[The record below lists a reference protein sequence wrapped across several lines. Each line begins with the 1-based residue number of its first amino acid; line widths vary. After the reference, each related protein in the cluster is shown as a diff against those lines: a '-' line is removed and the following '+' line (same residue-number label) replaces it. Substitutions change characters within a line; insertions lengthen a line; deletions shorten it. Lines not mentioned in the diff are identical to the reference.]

1 MFNYNVDLPTV
12 SAREIFFCKSSE
24 VMESRLETKNQNE
37 LLISQFQDNVA
48 DSHNSLVGS
57 LPTYSG
63 NEDREEASRK
73 PTTILLSSEDTC
85 QNIRSLF
92 RMDGSI
98 NFELFNI
105 SLLDGKTLDFNSIQF
120 LKLPAEVEEKPL
132 SLLDFVEL
140 RRTEELSGPESSFQI
155 ADNEDVK
162 AESGPSVPEVEA
174 ESGPDIPESQTAQ
187 ESEFEERIPPISPPA
202 VEPEE
207 PDPVEIE
214 PPQPL
219 PETTPEMEPP
229 ETPPEATPETE
240 PPPPIPEQVIE
251 EIDWRQNS
259 LESLNSTSQRYPFIV
274 NPTDNLT
281 FEPQL
286 FRPFRDEQYSTL
298 DLRFAEDNPV
308 LNKFTFA
315 HFPKGDQFYWLLPGN
330 RVVVETQGVQGGVI
344 FQGRSTVSQFTQSVI
359 PQQRFF
365 GLQAVWSVP
374 PSIPDLI
381 AQAGDDTQFAVLS
394 VAGQVT
400 TPPGIPAGEVTIN
413 SGFNNNNTNTVF
425 LPNIGSGSTNNPQG
439 GGSLFQNLDRDN
451 APRFIQAFPTNNLR
465 PLLNNGVALREG
477 AIIPPENLEA
487 TGIGFTNLDTGQG
500 FAFSVPT
507 TSAPGIKIGQPGGGM
522 NPDLLNLVVNP
533 FLSPRERDLRY
544 LNSLFWFSLGERTVA
559 DVTQLDSQESSDWYR
574 FYFSVP
580 HRKTTIEYD
589 AEEIEATY
597 RSVFSNP
604 GISLTA
610 SLELND
616 VDEVQFA
623 NATIGLGIGIIFAGI
638 ENNHIEDSLEEAYTA
653 LENGEGFAFL
663 NTAATSAERRQMNQR
678 LNQNLFNTERVTKL
692 EQVSGNYTFP
702 ARINPI
708 DSTLFQIRTGL
719 HKRRVEFFRQDV
731 GEFREISN
739 FFLGLDTSQDFGPLD
754 FIGVPIPTN
763 ESAAVEV
770 TLISPDGRQF
780 VQQFNSNP
788 RSTVVPIIAGK
799 AFDIAFDSIRIG
811 QLVERNI
818 ETNGFVG
825 ELLLPSIELVTSGT
839 DGDFNYG
846 VSLGTWFNVNP
857 DSVAYFN
864 NDLGLEEPSFGVYAR
879 GIANFLFQDVKVDEN
894 NQPIAIETQSPFLD
908 IDWNSAT
915 NRLNTFQISAG
926 YVFSRRGRN
935 SGYSIAGVLAYIPQG
950 SNGVNPENSNGEF
963 LGFIDGQL
971 GTEWGTGFDA
981 NFEIGNEVFFDL
993 ELTQR
998 VIEDLSVGLF
1008 YQNFNNINIGLNSR
1022 IDDSYYGAIIRYFTS
1037 DRRINIDAQLGHS
1050 DNGFDARLK
1059 STLRFNF

>member
-1 MFNYNVDLPTV
+1 MFNYSVDLPIV
-12 SAREIFFCKSSE
+12 SGREVFFCKSSE
-24 VMESRLETKNQNE
+24 VVEVSLDKKNQNE
-37 LLISQFQDNVA
+37 LLISQFQENVPE
-48 DSHNSLVGS
+48 STNYLEEG
-57 LPTYSG
+57 LPIYSG
-63 NEDREEASRK
+63 DEDGEEASRK
-73 PTTILLSSEDTC
+73 PTTIILSSEDSC

-92 RMDGSI
+92 RVDGSI
-98 NFELFNI
+98 NFQLFNTY
-105 SLLDGKTLDFNSIQF
+105 LLDGKILDFNSIQ
-120 LKLPAEVEEKPL
+120 LVKLPTEVEKKPL

-140 RRTEELSGPESSFQI
+140 KTVENFSGPESSVQT
-155 ADNEDVK
+155 ADNEDIQP
-162 AESGPSVPEVEA
+162 ENGPNNLEVEA
-174 ESGPDIPESQTAQ
+174 ESGPDTTESQTAQ
-187 ESEFEERIPPISPPA
+187 ESEIEERIPPISPPT
-202 VEPEE
+202 VEPEGPE
-207 PDPVEIE
+207 PVETESPE
-214 PPQPL
+214 PP
-219 PETTPEMEPP
+219 PEMEPP
-229 ETPPEATPETE
+229 EPPPEATPETE
-240 PPPPIPEQVIE
+240 PPPAIPQQIQE

-259 LESLNSTSQRYPFIV
+259 LESLNSTSQRYPFVV

-330 RVVVETQGVQGGVI
+330 RVVVETQGVQAGVL
-344 FQGRSTVSQFTQSVI
+344 FQGRSTVRQFTQSVV

-365 GLQAVWSVP
+365 GLQAVWSLP
-374 PSIPDLI
+374 PIVEDLI
-381 AQAGDDTQFAVLS
+381 GREENNNQFAVLA

-413 SGFNNNNTNTVF
+413 SGFNNNNGNTVF

-439 GGSLFQNLDRDN
+439 GGSLFQNLEVAN

-465 PLLNNGVALREG
+465 PLLNNGVSLQVG

-487 TGIGFTNLDTGQG
+487 AGIGFNNLDTGQG
-500 FAFSVPT
+500 FAFNVPT
-507 TSAPGIKIGQPGGGM
+507 TSAPGIKVGQPGGGM
-522 NPDLLNLVVNP
+522 NLDLLNLVVNP
-533 FLSPRERDLRY
+533 FLSSRERDLRY
-544 LNSLFWFSLGERTVA
+544 LNSLFWFSLGERIVA

-638 ENNHIEDSLEEAYTA
+638 ENDHIEDALEEAYTA
-653 LENGEGFAFL
+653 LENEEGFAIL
-663 NTAATSAERRQMNQR
+663 NTVATSAERRQINQR

-702 ARINPI
+702 ASINLI
-708 DSTLFQIRTGL
+708 DSTLVQIRTGL
-719 HKRRVEFFRQDV
+719 HKRRVEFLRQDV
-731 GEFREISN
+731 GEFREINN
-739 FFLGLDTSQDFGPLD
+739 FFLGLDTSNRTFGPLG
-754 FIGVPIPTN
+754 FIGVPIPSNQST
-763 ESAAVEV
+763 AVQV

-788 RSTVVPIIAGK
+788 RSTVVPLIAGK

-846 VSLGTWFNVNP
+846 VSLGSWFNVNP
-857 DSVAYFN
+857 DSAGAVD
-864 NDLGLEEPSFGVYAR
+864 NDPNLGLEERGFGVYAR
-879 GIANFLFQDVKVDEN
+879 GIANFVFQDVKVDEN
-894 NQPIAIETQSPFLD
+894 NQPIAIETQTPFLD

-926 YVFSRRGRN
+926 YVFSRQGLN

-963 LGFIDGQL
+963 LGLIDGQL
-971 GTEWGTGFDA
+971 GTEWGMGFNA

-998 VIEDLSVGLF
+998 VIEDLSLGLF
-1008 YQNFNNINIGLNSR
+1008 YQNFNNINIGLSSR
-1022 IDDSYYGAIIRYFTS
+1022 IDDSYYGAIVRYFTS